1 MPEHE
6 MPEHEMPEHEMP
18 EHEMPLLGA
27 HMSISGGLYKALIR
41 GQKIGCQVIQIF
53 TKNNNRWKSK
63 RLSKEQVDAFDLARE
78 KASVRP
84 VAVHDSY
91 LINLASP
98 RSDVAEKSFKA
109 LLDELERAERLKIP
123 FLVIHPGAHL
133 GEGELRG
140 ISRISEGINRIHE
153 RTGGYHVKILLE
165 TTAGQGTN
173 LGYRFE
179 HLAEIIDQTVY
190 KDRLGVC
197 FDTCHAFAAGYDLR
211 SPKTYRG
218 LFRKFDAIIGINR
231 LMLFHINDSKKALGS
246 RVDRHE
252 HIGAGTIGLWAFSR
266 LLNDER
272 FSNLPFLL
280 ETPKGKDQNGV
291 DLDRVNLSLLRQLR
305 EKSYKHDRI

>member
-1 MPEHE
+1 MGHE
-6 MPEHEMPEHEMP
+6 MPEHEMPR
-18 EHEMPLLGA
+18 LGA
-27 HMSISGGLYKALIR
+27 HMSISGGLFKAIIR
-41 GQKIGCQVIQIF
+41 GQEAGCQVIQIF

-63 RLSKEQVDAFDLARE
+63 GLSKEEVDAFDQARE
-78 KASVRP
+78 KAPVRP

-98 RSDVAEKSFKA
+98 SSDVAEKSFKA

-133 GEGELRG
+133 GEGESKGL
-140 ISRISEGINRIHE
+140 SRISEGINRIHE
-153 RTGGYHVKILLE
+153 RTGGYQVKILLE

-179 HLAEIIDQTVY
+179 HLAELIEKSMY

-211 SPKTYRG
+211 SLKTYRA
-218 LFRKFDAIIGINR
+218 LFKNFDEIIGIDR
-231 LMLFHINDSKKALGS
+231 LMLFHINDSKRGLGS

-266 LLNDER
+266 LLKDDR
-272 FSNLPFLL
+272 FINLPFLL

-291 DLDRVNLSLLRQLR
+291 ELDKVNLRLLRQLR
-305 EKSYKHDRI
+305 EKSFRHDRI